1 MNKIKVGENLFF
13 YVSTPPPSSFLLTLE
28 EARIFIS
35 FMIRSYLLSECWI
48 SALSTNVYW
57 VMDTENEKK
66 NRMT

>member
-35 FMIRSYLLSECWI
+35 FMIRSYLLSEC
-48 SALSTNVYW
+48 
-57 VMDTENEKK
+57 
-66 NRMT
+66 